1 MAEPKIHPWNIDI
14 LKLHNNNK
22 LKKLSMCTKNLRHKR
37 DSLDLFLHILLAFF
51 QLLKKIRKVKF
62 TSVFNIKTGLS

>member
-51 QLLKKIRKVKF
+51 SVIEEDKKSEIYECF
-62 TSVFNIKTGLS
+62 